1 MERDELERYEQNAE
15 DRFDNYH
22 QGEFE
27 GDFDDAPVEEVYDE
41 YYEDD
46 GFEYE
51 YEDPYEYEE
60 FIEVPAGYEDEYD
73 NYIGG
78 TIQSIDPNDRTYTVI
93 VKNTTTADADVVLF
107 GANEALA
114 PPTGV
119 TIEVAESSHNEVRE
133 ESKSNPFTIVGM
145 KMSVTDSAQF
155 DNVLHLV
162 HRTPGGTKRE
172 QVVQPQNYVSPQNYD
187 KKLIDA
193 ADFHFECSGKD
204 SIRFTVKPG
213 TVVFTFT
220 KRSGINLA
228 NALAGKNV
236 AELSTAPRITGL
248 PQIDLM
254 RKRKAPAPFGLKK
267 RKMVARPVQAV
278 RRKVKKLRSGR
289 PRKRRG
295 GGGMG
300 SFLRKRR

>member
-1 MERDELERYEQNAE
+1 MERDDLERFEQDAE
-15 DRFDNYH
+15 DRFDNYY
-22 QGEFE
+22 E
-27 GDFDDAPVEEVYDE
+27 DDNEYDEVPAEEVYDD

-46 GFEYE
+46 GLEYE
-51 YEDPYEYEE
+51 YEDPYEE
-60 FIEVPAGYEDEYD
+60 FIEVPSGFEDDYD
-73 NYIGG
+73 NYVGG
-78 TIQSIDPNDRTYTVI
+78 AIQSIDPNDRTYTVI
-93 VKNTTTADADVVLF
+93 VKNTTTADAEVVLF
-107 GANEALA
+107 GANEAA
-114 PPTGV
+114 TPPTGI
-119 TIEVAESSHNEVRE
+119 TIDVAESSHNEVRE

-145 KMSVTDSAQF
+145 KMSVTDTAQF
-155 DNVLHLV
+155 DNVLRLV

-193 ADFHFECSGKD
+193 ADFYFECSGKD
-204 SIRFTVKPG
+204 SIRLTVKPG

-254 RKRKAPAPFGLKK
+254 RKRKSPAPFGLKK
-267 RKMVARPVQAV
+267 RKMRGRPIQTIK
-278 RRKVKKLRSGR
+278 RKVKKIRGRRRSGGT
-289 PRKRRG
+289 KG
-295 GGGMG
+295 G
-300 SFLRKRR
+300 FLRNRR